1 MQIQVYG
8 MNYQRDGKKC
18 VFLSILKLEQTASAF
33 RDILFIALKVLNFL
47 LFQAAISDFE
57 NKYIVQ
63 PGEIGVEDRYLLEL
77 DICSVSFS
85 HHPLF
90 SREHVLAQRV
100 TELYQKY
107 NHSVVMGQQQRLAG
121 RLEALR
127 RARDSLKKAVRQ
139 MADGSPQQLERLQR
153 SL

>member
-1 MQIQVYG
+1 
-8 MNYQRDGKKC
+8 
-18 VFLSILKLEQTASAF
+18 L
-33 RDILFIALKVLNFL
+33 
-47 LFQAAISDFE
+47 E

-77 DICSVSFS
+77 DVCSVSFS

-107 NHSVVMGQQQRLAG
+107 NHSVVLGQQQRLAG

-127 RARDSLKKAVRQ
+127 RARDSLKKAVGQ
-139 MADGSPQQLERLQR
+139 MADASPQQLERLQR
-153 SL
+153 

>member
-1 MQIQVYG
+1 VLLG
-8 MNYQRDGKKC
+8 
-18 VFLSILKLEQTASAF
+18 
-33 RDILFIALKVLNFL
+33 RDISFLALKALNFL

-63 PGEIGVEDRYLLEL
+63 PGEIGVEDHYLLEL

-107 NHSVVMGQQQRLAG
+107 NHSVVLGQQQRLAG

-127 RARDSLKKAVRQ
+127 RARDSLKKALRQ
-139 MADGSPQQLERLQR
+139 TADASPQQLERLQR